1 MRRNEAKDQVPLAA
15 PVIPEAAP
23 AMRAG
28 APVNLVTSPG
38 EPFKPTLLDT
48 LRACSETL
56 RAQDQAARKPM
67 EEALK
72 DIDRGLWR
80 VFRWLDEAVGHLE
93 VIRPK
98 VHHVFHLQN
107 ILTIERPEFDRGFVS
122 FRRRALAGMEVLE
135 HVEMFYRIESATP
148 IVLRVNPGAAIG
160 VEERLRGSTLPFQ
173 YETELDEKRIVRHGL
188 FRVQPVISASV
199 RFQPDYHRQVVHVTL
214 RNVDRF
220 ESVSLE
226 FAPDKVNEAAL
237 EDLVKFM
244 LGETSVFLRRAPLAL
259 IRGRVNEPQ
268 VAPAVKEVQ
277 PARETSPVK

>member
-1 MRRNEAKDQVPLAA
+1 MTEPL
-15 PVIPEAAP
+15 
-23 AMRAG
+23 
-28 APVNLVTSPG
+28 
-38 EPFKPTLLDT
+38 KPTLLDQ
-48 LRACSETL
+48 LREQSESL

-67 EEALK
+67 EESLK

-80 VFRWLDEAVGHLE
+80 AFRWLDEAVGHLE

-98 VHHVFHLQN
+98 VDRVFHLHN
-107 ILTIERPEFDRGFVS
+107 ILTIERPQFERGFVS

-135 HVEMFYRIESATP
+135 HVELFYRIEGSAP
-148 IVLRVNPGAAIG
+148 IVLRLNPAAAIG

-173 YETELDEKRIVRHGL
+173 YETEQDEKRIVRYGL
-188 FRVQPVISASV
+188 FRVQPLISASV
-199 RFQPDYHRQVVHVTL
+199 RFQPDYHRQVIHVTL

-244 LGETSVFLRRAPLAL
+244 MGEISGFLRRAPLAL
-259 IRGRVNEPQ
+259 IRGRAGDP
-268 VAPAVKEVQ
+268 Q
-277 PARETSPVK
+277 PA